1 MSYLSGSAYES
12 KPFTSFSH
20 TMGDVVNSIIHS
32 GITIARL
39 QEFDT
44 DVAGNNEPLSGKG
57 IPLSYLL
64 VATK

>member
-1 MSYLSGSAYES
+1 
-12 KPFTSFSH
+12 
-20 TMGDVVNSIIHS
+20 MGDVVNSIIHS